1 MNYEF
6 KIFCTFAAIMRKFV
20 IFVTL
25 LYIGALATFAQPTI
39 VKTEMRAV
47 WLTVIGGIDWPR
59 THATNEA
66 TMRQQQQELCRTLDQ
81 LQAANINCVLMHT
94 RVRASVIYPS
104 NIEPY
109 CEYLT
114 GKTGKSPGYD
124 PLQFCIDECHK
135 RGMQCHAWVV
145 TLPVGK
151 WNSPATKQLRQKMP
165 NVIKKIGDEGFMNP
179 ERPETAEY
187 LARICREITERYD
200 IDGIHLD
207 YIRYPETW
215 KITIPRAEGR
225 KHITHI
231 VSTIRAAV
239 KSIKPWVMYSCSP
252 IGKFDDL
259 PRFSSKGWNAYS
271 KVCQDAQGWLEDGLM
286 DALFPMMYF
295 KGDHFYP
302 FAVDW
307 GQHTSGRIVAGG
319 LGTYMLDKHQQNWS
333 IDIMKREMYVLRS
346 LGLGH
351 AHFRSKFF
359 TDNTKG
365 IYDFSVEEF
374 DRYPA
379 LVPPMTWERAE
390 IPAAPATLT
399 VSGNTLS
406 WSAVPVSQSYTLYNV
421 YASEVTPVDT
431 DDPRNLIASR
441 VMGTQL
447 TLDTQPS
454 TLNPQHYAVTAVDRF
469 GNEGPARQ
477 DVGTTANR
485 QPSTLNAPPSTL
497 NTQPS
502 TLPTDGTWLTI
513 PEGFSEAEYIA
524 IETLQGTIVATFQ
537 NSRHIN
543 ISQLPQGIYLVKTL
557 NAQGNT
563 RRIGILK
570 K

>member
-1 MNYEF
+1 
-6 KIFCTFAAIMRKFV
+6 MRKIVF
-20 IFVTL
+20 IFTL
-25 LYIGALATFAQPTI
+25 LYIGVLAATAQPTI

-59 THATNEA
+59 TAAKNPTS
-66 TMRQQQQELCRTLDQ
+66 MKQQQQELCLILDQ

-104 NIEPY
+104 TIEPY

-114 GKTGKSPGYD
+114 GKTGMSPGYD

-151 WNSPATKQLRQKMP
+151 WNSAATKQLRQKMP
-165 NVIKKIGDEGFMNP
+165 NTIRKIGDEGFMNP
-179 ERPETAEY
+179 ERPETAPY
-187 LARICREITERYD
+187 LASICKEITERYD
-200 IDGIHLD
+200 VDGIHLD

-215 KITIPRAEGR
+215 KITVSREEGR
-225 KHITHI
+225 RNINRI
-231 VSTIRAAV
+231 VRAIHDAV
-239 KSIKPWVMYSCSP
+239 KKTKPWVMFSCSP

-259 PRFSSKGWNAYS
+259 TRFSSKGWNAYS
-271 KVCQDAQGWLEDGLM
+271 KVCQDAQGWLRDGLM

-302 FAVDW
+302 FAIDW
-307 GQHTSGRIVAGG
+307 QQHTYGRIIAGG
-319 LGTYMLDKHQQNWS
+319 LGTYMLDKGQQNWS
-333 IDIMKREMYVLRS
+333 LDVLKREMYVLRD

-365 IYDFSVEEF
+365 VYDFSVNEF
-374 DRYPA
+374 DPYPA
-379 LVPPMTWERAE
+379 LIPPMTWEHSQA
-390 IPAAPATLT
+390 PAAPASLQ
-399 VSGNTLS
+399 VNGNVLS
-406 WSAVPVSQSYTLYNV
+406 WSAVPASESYTLYNI
-421 YASEVTPVDT
+421 YASEVTPVET
-431 DDPRNLIASR
+431 EDPRNLIATR
-441 VMGTQL
+441 VMETSLDLSMYQPPL
-447 TLDTQPS
+447 TGF
-454 TLNPQHYAVTAVDRF
+454 HFAVTALDRF

-477 DVGTTANR
+477 DNGRLSA
-485 QPSTLNAPPSTL
+485 PSVADGSAVSMTPGNSPGISL
-497 NTQPS
+497 S
-502 TLPTDGTWLTI
+502 TLPTNGTTLTI

-524 IETLQGTIVATFQ
+524 IETLQGTIVATFP
-537 NSRHIN
+537 NSRTIN

-557 NAQGNT
+557 NSQGIT
-563 RRIGILK
+563 RRIGTLK